1 MPRGKDGPICI
12 HLQQLYPRRL
22 PRLITSGR
30 VSSYPI
36 HYLRPGAHYSGQGRR
51 EVRARIYARFVEL
64 PVPVVLVVLWL
75 VGVILLS
82 TGVLVLYLFAS
93 ALVRMLLGT

>member
-1 MPRGKDGPICI
+1 MGTMNPT
-12 HLQQLYPRRL
+12 YS
-22 PRLITSGR
+22 T
-30 VSSYPI
+30 
-36 HYLRPGAHYSGQGRR
+36 YSGQGRR
-51 EVRARIYARFVEL
+51 EVRAQIYARFVEL

-75 VGVILLS
+75 VGVVLLS

>member
-1 MPRGKDGPICI
+1 M
-12 HLQQLYPRRL
+12 
-22 PRLITSGR
+22 
-30 VSSYPI
+30 
-36 HYLRPGAHYSGQGRR
+36 
-51 EVRARIYARFVEL
+51 RARIYARFVEL

-75 VGVILLS
+75 VGVVLLS

>member
-1 MPRGKDGPICI
+1 MNPT
-12 HLQQLYPRRL
+12 YS
-22 PRLITSGR
+22 T
-30 VSSYPI
+30 
-36 HYLRPGAHYSGQGRR
+36 YSGQGRR

-75 VGVILLS
+75 VGVVLLS